1 MRRTR
6 AAARLAVL
14 TTLVLAGVVPAAIV
28 GDAASRAA
36 VTVHTVALKCSVAPD
51 DVGTVR
57 D

>member
-14 TTLVLAGVVPAAIV
+14 TTLVLAGAVPAAIV
-28 GDAASRAA
+28 GDAVSRAA
-36 VTVHTVALKCSVAPD
+36 VTVHTVALKCSIAPD